1 MSGEELRPFL
11 THLDSTLA
19 SVAKK
24 LDMPRQNLDKMLNTK
39 DIKSGLLEKLSKIY
53 NIPVSYFYDG
63 VVDNPKIN
71 VRAEGS
77 SAASVNGNATVKIEN
92 ELAAERIRYLEAIII
107 EKDERIKELK
117 ECMEILKNR

>member
-1 MSGEELRPFL
+1 MTGEELRPFL
-11 THLDSTLA
+11 THLDKTLA
-19 SVAKK
+19 SVAHK
-24 LDMPRQNLDKMLNTK
+24 LNMPRQNLDKMLNAK
-39 DIKSGLLEKLSKIY
+39 DIKTGLLERLSKIY

-71 VRAEGS
+71 VHAEGT
-77 SAASVNGNATVKIEN
+77 SAASVNGNATVKVDN

-117 ECMEILKNR
+117 ECLEILKNR

>member
-53 NIPVSYFYDG
+53 NVPVSYFYEG
-63 VVDNPKIN
+63 VVDNPRIN
-71 VRAEGS
+71 VYAEGS

-92 ELAAERIRYLEAIII
+92 ELASERIRYLEAIII